1 MRGAVYRLRP
11 PKDLVG
17 HEQSGPRFAVV
28 VQATRLEQSSTWI
41 VVPTSSSPN
50 AHRGLLRPVID
61 FGHGECVA
69 MIDALGS
76 VDPQKRLGE
85 EVGYVSLADLVAI
98 ERALAFVLDL
108 N

>member
-1 MRGAVYRLRP
+1 M
-11 PKDLVG
+11 
-17 HEQSGPRFAVV
+17 V

-69 MIDALGS
+69 MIDALRS